1 MYSCMK
7 SSIQKDW
14 IRTRIDS
21 FTYDE
26 KRQSTGENVYLYLA
40 VDHFDPIKIH
50 CKKLNILSV

>member
-1 MYSCMK
+1 MK